1 LKVEA
6 KLENILNKV
15 GEKAIASF
23 KGQLDTLTTPEFN
36 KVLLELID
44 NGERNIVLDFS
55 ELDFIST
62 AGMSGILML
71 VKRMKVEKGELRVAA
86 LKGQV
91 KKVFDISGLSSGIPV
106 FDTVA
111 EALEK
116 T

>member
-1 LKVEA
+1 MEA
-6 KLENILNKV
+6 ELELTLNQG
-15 GEKAIASF
+15 GEKAIASI

-36 KVLLELID
+36 KVLLELIE
-44 NGERNIVLDFS
+44 NGERKIILDFS

-62 AGMSGILML
+62 AGLSGILML
-71 VKRMKVEKGELRVAA
+71 VKRLKVEKGGLSVAA

-91 KKVFDISGLSSGIPV
+91 KKVFDISGMSSGIPV
-106 FDTVA
+106 FGTVT